1 MKQSKLFAGLLS
13 ALVLLSVAGNAMA
26 MNQWQRKDEHRIR
39 QGVHNGTI
47 NPHEA
52 RQLRRREAHINRY
65 AEQAH
70 RSGGHIGLGER
81 MKIQQMKANER
92 VAIFKDKHDR
102 H

>member
-1 MKQSKLFAGLLS
+1 MKHSKLFSGFLS
-13 ALVLLSVAGNAMA
+13 ALVLFTVAGNAMA

-39 QGVHNGTI
+39 QGIRNGTI

-81 MKIQQMKANER
+81 MKIQQMKPNQR
-92 VAIFKDKHDR
+92 VAIFKPKHDKP
-102 H
+102 